1 MQQIDLYAQKISY
14 YRGGTD
20 RRAQYFGPY
29 PSSFAVREGIQVLQ
43 KIFHLRTCEDS
54 YFANRSRP
62 CLLHQ
67 IRRCSAPCVGL
78 IDEAAYR
85 RDVNSGREIGRAS
98 CRERV

>member
-1 MQQIDLYAQKISY
+1 M
-14 YRGGTD
+14 
-20 RRAQYFGPY
+20 
-29 PSSFAVREGIQVLQ
+29 LQ

-85 RDVNSGREIGRAS
+85 LT
-98 CRERV
+98 

>member
-1 MQQIDLYAQKISY
+1 M
-14 YRGGTD
+14 
-20 RRAQYFGPY
+20 
-29 PSSFAVREGIQVLQ
+29 REGIQVLQ

-85 RDVNSGREIGRAS
+85 RDVNSAITFLKGGHKEILKEMEAGMQAAAEELR
-98 CRERV
+98 